1 MIIPEHGRNQKPE
14 IMPIIFC
21 LLVIM
26 FLFIS
31 GCVRPDT
38 GFTVRPES
46 FRQLPDVYA
55 NESTSEVTMAVGDT
69 MLVSYPWTPEDGRY
83 WRVSVTEGLFV
94 TGDRYTPF
102 PPGIPVEISGTR
114 EWMVR
119 ATSPG
124 IQTFVGN
131 LRPRATSWNQ
141 ETIQQKITVTVL
153 DEKNKST

>member
-46 FRQLPDVYA
+46 FRQLPDVSA